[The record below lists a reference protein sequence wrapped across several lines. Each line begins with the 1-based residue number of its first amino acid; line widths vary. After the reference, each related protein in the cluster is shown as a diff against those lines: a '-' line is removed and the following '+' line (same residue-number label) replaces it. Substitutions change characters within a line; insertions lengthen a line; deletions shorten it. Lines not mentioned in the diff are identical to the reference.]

1 MKEEYEPVGGR
12 GAGLSTMNFGSL
24 PVREAAVDGLQIDT
38 PHTERDDVVRDN
50 ICLDQLPRSVA
61 ADQPAACGSVKY
73 LHVSFEKQLAFR

>member
-1 MKEEYEPVGGR
+1 MKFETI
-12 GAGLSTMNFGSL
+12 A
-24 PVREAAVDGLQIDT
+24 VREAVVAGLQIDT
-38 PHTERDDVVRDN
+38 PRAERGDVVLDN